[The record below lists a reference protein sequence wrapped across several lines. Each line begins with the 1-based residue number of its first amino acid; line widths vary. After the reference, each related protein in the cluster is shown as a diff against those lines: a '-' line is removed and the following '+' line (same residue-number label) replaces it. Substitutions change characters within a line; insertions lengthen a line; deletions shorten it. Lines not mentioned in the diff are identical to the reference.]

1 MFLGIW
7 LCQGFLVRQLQVS
20 LMLGAILVILRVLTE
35 SSRDVCEL
43 SIQPYQGVQ
52 C

>member
-20 LMLGAILVILRVLTE
+20 LMLGAIRSGDFKGT
-35 SSRDVCEL
+35 
-43 SIQPYQGVQ
+43 Y
-52 C
+52 